1 MEKLPYIEI
10 GYPVFLGDGADAFGA
25 VRDIVPDGRPVIVV
39 NIEGAGDVEI
49 PLDAVVKVA
58 AKKVIVDYEQLDEA
72 VHQAIQHTLDA
83 EDFPPNGEGE
93 VELEPASYDDE
104 DQDADE
110 RQFVDGPRVESPLD
124 ELPGRAEGTPLFIRH
139 PRGGR

>member
-1 MEKLPYIEI
+1 MDKLPYIEI

-25 VRDIVPDGRPVIVV
+25 VRDIVPNGRPVLVV
-39 NIEGAGDVEI
+39 NVEGAGDIEV

-58 AKKVIVDYEQLDEA
+58 AKKVIVDYERLDE
-72 VHQAIQHTLDA
+72 VMHRAIEHVLDR
-83 EDFPPNGEGE
+83 EDFPPRDEGE

-104 DQDADE
+104 DEDE
-110 RQFVDGPRVESPLD
+110 RAYFEGPRVDSPPD
-124 ELPGRAEGTPLFIRH
+124 ELPGRDEGAPLFIRH